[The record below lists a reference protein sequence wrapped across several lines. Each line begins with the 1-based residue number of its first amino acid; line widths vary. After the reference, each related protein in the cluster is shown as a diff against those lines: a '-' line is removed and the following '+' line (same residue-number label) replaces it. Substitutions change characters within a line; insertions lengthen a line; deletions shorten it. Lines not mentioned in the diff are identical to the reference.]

1 MTNAYAGTAGPGGG
15 APYPGRN
22 PPLWH
27 KFVNLCYSGGDLLF
41 KSDVLPD
48 KGGEGTGVIVSRRGN
63 MAFILTA
70 NHVVEKDRKV
80 NVETFTDASYPKPSG
95 SFDAE
100 VWTRWRDEPSFTPP
114 GGESLVELGRRVRD
128 ACESLAAHAAESD
141 VVVVTHVSPIKA
153 AVAWALGAG
162 DDLGWRLRVDVASI
176 TRVATSG
183 DRPVLHAFN
192 EAVPLEG

>member
-1 MTNAYAGTAGPGGG
+1 MLILARHGQTEAN
-15 APYPGRN
+15 GRGLLLGRAES
-22 PPLWH
+22 PLTELGRAQAAALGR
-27 KFVNLCYSGGDLLF
+27 V
-41 KSDVLPD
+41 
-48 KGGEGTGVIVSRRGN
+48 
-63 MAFILTA
+63 LTA
-70 NHVVEKDRKV
+70 HRLISSPLSRALDTAAAFGRPVEVDERWIELDYGDYDLRPWQAV
-80 NVETFTDASYPKPSG
+80 P
-95 SFDAE
+95 AE

-128 ACESLAAHAAESD
+128 ACASLVAEAAKSD

-192 EAVPLEG
+192 EAVPGVA